1 MRNGPP
7 PFPLRFSTWRSS
19 DSLNCY
25 VNRSPPGGLLHISP
39 SNIHVQYVCD
49 CYFEERP
56 STDVLY
62 PDETMPL
69 KTDFRIANHFVNR
82 TIIGV
87 TGSRPFFVSIKGS
100 IEANGGMESSSS
112 TIAATASSSH
122 SRVDILCLLPLYHQL
137 YVLVSSFCCF
147 QFVQSAVKG
156 NGSSPAA
163 FVRFVRLTV
172 FYVVVDVVEP
182 VTRSLIRSQLLT
194 CAVSTPM
201 IDEQ

>member
-1 MRNGPP
+1 MYFVGKRNTARRVLAEWPP
-7 PFPLRFSTWRSS
+7 SPFPLRFSTWRSS

-137 YVLVSSFCCF
+137 SCRHS
-147 QFVQSAVKG
+147 
-156 NGSSPAA
+156 AA
-163 FVRFVRLTV
+163 FNSFKV
-172 FYVVVDVVEP
+172 P
-182 VTRSLIRSQLLT
+182 
-194 CAVSTPM
+194 
-201 IDEQ
+201 